1 MLADL
6 RYAARLLLKQ
16 PAFTLIAVF
25 VLALGIG
32 ANTAI
37 FSVVDAVLLR
47 PLPYANQDRLVTL
60 STLWRKTG
68 VRAQVSAPDFDD
80 WHTLSTSFDGMAAYT
95 RGETSVSVGGSADYT
110 AVARVTPEFF
120 SLFDARAEAGRLP
133 TDAEQRDG
141 GPLTAVVSH
150 AFWTTRL
157 GGDRDALG
165 RTLKYGQRI
174 YTIVGVL
181 PPTFRFPAGTDV
193 WTPWWVV
200 PPTTSRSAHNYRT
213 VARLKAG
220 VSLDQAQ
227 AEMDAIA
234 TRLER
239 AYPESNDSKG
249 VAVDRVLDQMVR
261 NVRTTL
267 TLVFGVVV
275 VVLLIACANVSNLLL
290 ARASARTRELAVR
303 SALGASRGRVVRQLV
318 TESVLLAALGGVA
331 SVAVAAVGIR
341 GLAWFGWYC

>member
-60 STLWRKTG
+60 STFWRKTG

-157 GGDRDALG
+157 GGDRRRA
-165 RTLKYGQRI
+165 RPHAQVR
-174 YTIVGVL
+174 
-181 PPTFRFPAGTDV
+181 PA
-193 WTPWWVV
+193 PLHH
-200 PPTTSRSAHNYRT
+200 RR
-213 VARLKAG
+213 
-220 VSLDQAQ
+220 
-227 AEMDAIA
+227 
-234 TRLER
+234 
-239 AYPESNDSKG
+239 
-249 VAVDRVLDQMVR
+249 
-261 NVRTTL
+261 
-267 TLVFGVVV
+267 
-275 VVLLIACANVSNLLL
+275 
-290 ARASARTRELAVR
+290 RASADLPLPRRHRRLDAVV
-303 SALGASRGRVVRQLV
+303 GR
-318 TESVLLAALGGVA
+318 AADDVQ
-331 SVAVAAVGIR
+331 IR
-341 GLAWFGWYC
+341 A